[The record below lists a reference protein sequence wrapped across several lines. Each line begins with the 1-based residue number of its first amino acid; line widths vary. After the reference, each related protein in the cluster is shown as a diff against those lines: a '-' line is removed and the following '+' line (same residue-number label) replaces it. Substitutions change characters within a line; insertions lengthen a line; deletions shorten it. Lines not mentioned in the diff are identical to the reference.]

1 MIRLNHV
8 SKCYPNSS
16 TNAVDNVSFE
26 VQPGEI
32 LALVGTSGC
41 GKTTTLKMIN
51 RLTEPT
57 SGEIEL
63 GGENILHHNPTEL
76 RRRIGYVFQETGL
89 FPHLTISENI
99 SISLRL
105 TNQPKKNRIH
115 RARELLELVH
125 LQPDEYQHRY
135 PHQLSGGQQQRV
147 GVARALASNPD
158 YLLMDEP
165 FGALD
170 TITRVSLQ
178 DEFLAIQQQM
188 KKAVV
193 FVTHDLFEAFK
204 LANQVAVMHQ
214 GKIEQIGSPLNIVNN
229 PATDYI
235 KNLISVFKS
244 NLNWMNQSPKNNEAN
259 HG

>member
-1 MIRLNHV
+1 MIRLKHV
-8 SKCYPNSS
+8 CKRYPNSVA
-16 TNAVDNVSFE
+16 NAVDHVSFD

-51 RLTEPT
+51 RLIEPT
-57 SGEIEL
+57 GGAIEL
-63 GGENILHHNPTEL
+63 GGENILNHNPIEL

-105 TNQPKKNRIH
+105 SGQPKNSRTE
-115 RARELLELVH
+115 RARELLDLVH
-125 LQPDEYQHRY
+125 LPPDEYQNRF

-147 GVARALASNPD
+147 GVARALAANPD

-170 TITRVSLQ
+170 TITRVALQ

-188 KKAVV
+188 QKAVV

-204 LANQVAVMHQ
+204 LATNIAVMHQ
-214 GKIEQIGSPLNIVNN
+214 GKIEQLGTPQDLLNN
-229 PATDYI
+229 PATEYI
-235 KNLISVFKS
+235 KKLIAAFQS
-244 NLNWMNQSPKNNEAN
+244 NLQWMKEA
-259 HG
+259 HHE